1 MQKRISDALERE
13 LSAIYEELAI
23 PTGDI
28 YPDQRLEWDKLT
40 EKMANLFAELIENN
54 SNE

>member
-1 MQKRISDALERE
+1 MQKRISNLLENE
-13 LSAIYEELAI
+13 LAAIYGELGI

-28 YPDQRLEWDKLT
+28 YPEQRLEWDNLT